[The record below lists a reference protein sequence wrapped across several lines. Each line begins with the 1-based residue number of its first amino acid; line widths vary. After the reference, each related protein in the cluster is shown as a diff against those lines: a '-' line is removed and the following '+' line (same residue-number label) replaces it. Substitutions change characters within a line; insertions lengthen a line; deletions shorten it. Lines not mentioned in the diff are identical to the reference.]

1 MGMEAAAGVRSPEG
15 ASAAAAPAVAAA
27 FDRQAALAELGA
39 AEGHLRTLFDTYQR
53 RLEREVGPPLPI
65 PSPPLVTPMR

>member
-1 MGMEAAAGVRSPEG
+1 MEAGGGLELEGG

-53 RLEREVGPPLPI
+53 RLEREVCLPLPI
-65 PSPPLVTPMR
+65 PTSPLVTPMR